1 MAKRYLYRLAYK
13 RFIDDHHFDAK
24 RNCFLMPTENDEIE
38 DCGEVLMTML
48 SSLGLQNI
56 NVRRIP
62 ADMAYEYYL
71 SGRKMD
77 VSILDL

>member
-1 MAKRYLYRLAYK
+1 
-13 RFIDDHHFDAK
+13 
-24 RNCFLMPTENDEIE
+24 MPTENDEIE